1 MPTYTYKNKETNSW
15 QVIDAPTGKMPF
27 RDDGRPF
34 TGDRAGNAREIKF
47 SAYGELAS
55 NMPL

>member
-1 MPTYTYKNKETNSW
+1 MAGNRRTDRQN
-15 QVIDAPTGKMPF
+15 AF